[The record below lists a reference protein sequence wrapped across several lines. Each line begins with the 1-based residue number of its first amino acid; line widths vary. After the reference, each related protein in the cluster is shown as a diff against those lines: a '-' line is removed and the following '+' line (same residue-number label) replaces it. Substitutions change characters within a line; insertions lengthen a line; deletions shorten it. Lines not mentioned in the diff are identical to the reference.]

1 LCSSQQ
7 QLEGAGPEKGKI
19 YLAYF
24 NYRRVEGALM
34 SAIFKKT
41 RNKRETTSRCVN
53 DRMRLGH
60 LDRYHFWMDS
70 APPRAIDRNG
80 ACRCH

>member
-1 LCSSQQ
+1 
-7 QLEGAGPEKGKI
+7 
-19 YLAYF
+19 
-24 NYRRVEGALM
+24 M

>member
-7 QLEGAGPEKGKI
+7 QLEGAAPEEAKI
-19 YLAYF
+19 YPAYL

-41 RNKRETTSRCVN
+41 GNKRGTTSRGANERV
-53 DRMRLGH
+53 RLGH
-60 LDRYHFWMDS
+60 LDRLPLLDGFN
-70 APPRAIDRNG
+70 ATKGN
-80 ACRCH
+80 